1 MVLHRAMTVKNMSR
15 EDRQGSWRRAGI
27 IVLKLGV
34 AGASLVAIAAAVV
47 LIEPDGGV
55 EEGRAL
61 VWDMGV
67 FEQTSTQ
74 KFAGSLK
81 HLGHHPPEVYDYN
94 GNEVY
99 FSRKASSKSP
109 DALMKEYQRTFVER
123 GLNDKIYDDSL
134 VRQSA
139 GPQRMGDGNQFNS
152 NNQMTVKRRRPPR
165 GHASVGDAL
174 KDELSGLLTGEVVP
188 NRRTDNMVSMVGVL
202 SKGDPQNFHD
212 AATVRREFVERHSS
226 RKRLNRAKKIMRD
239 CGYEGDF
246 EAPEQASSFSKKLKD
261 RQQIRMAASSN
272 QDLFDDCPEWQ
283 RFARR
288 NNGLL
293 NRAKRKEL
301 FRGFRS
307 IHIRSSE
314 GSDGS
319 TVTAVW
325 SDDTF
330 DLNRAMSDNQSQYQP
345 MFGGEGPAVPICQGC
360 THMTRFASNNTE
372 KSYETNVFSSE
383 QSPDGVMRE
392 YSRQLSNNGWKSTQP
407 TRMLNSLFR
416 RGGQGRTR
424 DYRLTMYERGGS
436 RVLVG
441 AFPAEGER
449 GRTHV
454 TTMFERQ

>member
-1 MVLHRAMTVKNMSR
+1 MSR
-15 EDRQGSWRRAGI
+15 ENRQGSWRRAGVV
-27 IVLKLGV
+27 VLKLGL

-47 LIEPDGGV
+47 LLGPDGSV

-81 HLGHHPPEVYDYN
+81 HMGHHPPEVYDYN

-99 FSRKASSKSP
+99 FSKRSSSKSP
-109 DALMKEYQRTFVER
+109 DALVEEYQRTFVER
-123 GLNDKIYDDSL
+123 GLNDKVYDDYL

-139 GPQRMGDGNQFNS
+139 GRRGVGAGGSLQSGE
-152 NNQMTVKRRRPPR
+152 QMTVKRRHPPR
-165 GHASVGDAL
+165 GHASLGDAL
-174 KDELSGLLTGEVVP
+174 KDELNGLLTGEVVP
-188 NRRTDNMVSMVGVL
+188 NRRTDSMVSMVGVL
-202 SKGDPQNFHD
+202 SKGDPDNFHE
-212 AATVRREFVERHSS
+212 AATVRREFIKRHSS
-226 RKRLNRAKKIMRD
+226 QERLDEAKRLMRE
-239 CGYEGDF
+239 CGYEGEF
-246 EAPEQASSFSKKLKD
+246 ESPEQASSFSPILKD

-272 QDLFDDCPEWQ
+272 QDLLDDCPEWQ
-283 RFARR
+283 QFASR

-293 NRAKRKEL
+293 SRAKREEL

-307 IHIRSSE
+307 IHIRSPE

-330 DLNRAMSDNQSQYQP
+330 DLNRAMSDNQGRYQP
-345 MFGGEGPAVPICQGC
+345 MFGGKEPAVPVCQGC
-360 THMTRFASNNTE
+360 AHVTRFASNNNE
-372 KSYETNVFSSE
+372 SSYETNVFSSDR
-383 QSPDGVMRE
+383 SPDGVMRE
-392 YSRQLSNNGWKSTQP
+392 YSRQLANKGWKSTEP

-416 RGGQGRTR
+416 RGGQGKTR
-424 DYRLTMYERGGS
+424 NYRLTMYERGGS

-449 GRTHV
+449 RRTHV